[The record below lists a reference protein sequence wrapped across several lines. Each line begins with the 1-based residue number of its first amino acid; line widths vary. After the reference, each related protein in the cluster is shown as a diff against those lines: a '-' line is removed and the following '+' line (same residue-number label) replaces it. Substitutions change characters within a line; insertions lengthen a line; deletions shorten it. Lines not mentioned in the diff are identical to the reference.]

1 MMRYTLLFISLIF
14 GMTGLVCAQQSVP
27 EGMARIEGGSY
38 LPFYSPDQQRIDI
51 ESFYLDRYHVTNGEF
66 LEFVRENPEWR
77 RSNVKPVFADERYL
91 SHWAGDL
98 DLGPQAD
105 QLRDSPRSEERRVGK
120 AGNCR
125 VWGQRR
131 EHDVTGWQSGDEQT
145 QLTTFLFPSRRRHTR
160 WPRDWSSDVCSSD
173 LDEWRIS

>member
-27 EGMARIEGGSY
+27 EGMARIEGVSY

-77 RSNVKPVFADERYL
+77 RSNVKPVFADARYL

-105 QLRDSPRSEERRVGK
+105 QLRDSPVTQIGRASCRERVEIGGV
-120 AGNCR
+120 AGGLRAGGVNGS
-125 VWGQRR
+125 VA
-131 EHDVTGWQSGDEQT
+131 
-145 QLTTFLFPSRRRHTR
+145 
-160 WPRDWSSDVCSSD
+160 
-173 LDEWRIS
+173 